1 MSSEAAAT
9 VAVIGGGAIG
19 GILAEAAGTAGHDVT
34 VCVRTSR
41 PRLSVERDG
50 RARPVSARIT
60 ADPDT
65 APEPA
70 DWVLLTTKAYQI
82 PGTARWLARC
92 CGPRTVTVVVQNGVD
107 HADRMAPF
115 ALPGPVLP
123 ALAYISARRDAPDRV
138 VHAFGE
144 RLVVPL
150 GQTGARFAAL
160 LAGSPVTVEQSDDF
174 YTAAWRKLLVN
185 VAANPVTALT
195 GRPLGVLG
203 EPGIPPLVHGLLSEA
218 VAAAAASGA
227 RLSGDDVTATMDFY
241 ARLAD
246 GTGTSMLEDRL
257 AGRPTEHDEITG
269 AVVRAADKHGVDV
282 PLNRTL
288 LALLAAASPR

>member
-1 MSSEAAAT
+1 M
-9 VAVIGGGAIG
+9 
-19 GILAEAAGTAGHDVT
+19 
-34 VCVRTSR
+34 
-41 PRLSVERDG
+41 
-50 RARPVSARIT
+50 
-60 ADPDT
+60 
-65 APEPA
+65 
-70 DWVLLTTKAYQI
+70 LLTTKAYQI

-150 GQTGARFAAL
+150 GQTGAWFAAL
-160 LAGSPVTVEQSDDF
+160 LAGSPVTVEQSADF

-218 VAAAAASGA
+218 VVTGRYEVAEQVCSNRSERGVIVSPWTSSGPAAWSTLCATAAS
-227 RLSGDDVTATMDFY
+227 T
-241 ARLAD
+241 
-246 GTGTSMLEDRL
+246 
-257 AGRPTEHDEITG
+257 
-269 AVVRAADKHGVDV
+269 
-282 PLNRTL
+282 RTC
-288 LALLAAASPR
+288 